1 MPDKTASSYQAL
13 VQESEHPLALFQVL
27 IEEYM
32 GQRKAR
38 DEMPGY
44 YPMPEYPLDDL
55 KRQLEGYNALLDDE
69 ARKKFNSERV
79 SEFYKW
85 LHTNGVRR
93 SALCFSGGG
102 IRSATYGLG
111 VLQGLADQGHQVLDK
126 FDYLSTVSGGG
137 YLGSWLSAWIH
148 RKGLKKVQ
156 ERLDNPP
163 PPSSPLQPEPE
174 TIKHLRAYS
183 NYMSPKL
190 GLLSADT
197 WTLVAIFCRN
207 LLLNWLVL
215 VPLIMIALMVPRLA
229 VVAARYE
236 ASGPLRLA
244 FFLIAV
250 LAGILSIAYIYAN
263 RPSLADAYLRDDA
276 KAGSVFPNKKK
287 EQISFLIRCLIPQ
300 LILAVC
306 ITTYYAW
313 QHQEFQNLDL
323 PWVFRAISIKGL
335 SNFTQVLFAF
345 TCFGVVLHVGGWL
358 LSYLYVRKFIWTEPI
373 VAIIAGG
380 LGGLFTFLIAYE
392 VFPST
397 NFNAML
403 GPDGLPGTSAVG
415 FFVCFAAPLFLL
427 LFLLAV
433 TIFVGLSSKYTSDAD
448 REWLAR
454 FGAWLLITSVVWSVV
469 SALVI
474 FGPVLLVGTWR
485 TMTTLSLGTLSG
497 IITLVLGRS
506 SQTAAKDKGADDA
519 GATSGASDLALSL
532 AGPLFL
538 AFILICLSLL
548 TSWLIKQ
555 LIPLFTPSDS
565 YFSKYFQH
573 IDAPGLLNIL
583 YHSPARLLGLLTLA
597 LAILAFF
604 ASRFININKFS
615 LHAAYRDRLIRA
627 YLGAS
632 RYEQERKPN
641 PFTGLDEK
649 DNIQVQQLRT
659 QLFHEN
665 NTDLEQMVR
674 ELRAR
679 PEDKVS
685 QYIMSR
691 LSKRAASLIKDESGS
706 LPFNKDERRYALL
719 DDLNRIIQGEV
730 IYDADRFA
738 SVGLTDEIA
747 HLLKQEPCVETLR
760 LNRLLLEQAYLSV
773 FKPAPMCMPM
783 HIINMTLNLV
793 GGKNLAW
800 QDRKAESFTVSA
812 LHSGSYCVGYRD
824 SRLYG
829 MNNDNQAISL
839 GTSAAIS
846 GAAASPNMGYYS
858 SPVVTFLLTL
868 FNVRLGWWLGNPGE
882 AGADTF
888 KLAGPTFAA
897 HPIIAEALGMTD
909 DQNPYIYLSDG
920 GHFENFGLYEMVLR
934 RCHVIVVSDGSAD
947 PQYAYEG
954 LGNAIAKVRVDF
966 GVPIEFDSYHILPH
980 DDSDRDENVNKD
992 EKQREHYYCAIGS
1005 IGYSKVDVRDDGTPA
1020 EDGLFIY
1027 IKASL
1032 SGTEPIDIYNY
1043 ARSNRSFP
1051 HQSTADQMYGEAQFE
1066 SYRSL
1071 GQHTVKQMLAK
1082 VEPQPGQPGTPDQKF
1097 DGVEWE
1103 YPMDEFVFTIW
1114 SNHLKWKPGWI
1125 GDWLDDQTP

>member
-13 VQESEHPLALFQVL
+13 VQESKHPLPLFQVL

-32 GQRKAR
+32 GQRRAR
-38 DEMPGY
+38 GEMPGY
-44 YPMPEYPLDDL
+44 YLMPEYPVDDL
-55 KRQLEGYNALLDDE
+55 KRQLEGYKALEDDE
-69 ARKKFNSERV
+69 ARQKFNSERV

-85 LHTNGVRR
+85 LHTNGVKR

-111 VLQGLADQGHQVLDK
+111 VLQALAGHQVLDK

-163 PPSSPLQPEPE
+163 PPPSPLQPEPE
-174 TIKHLRAYS
+174 TVKHLRAYS
-183 NYMSPKL
+183 NYMSPRL

-236 ASGPLRLA
+236 PGGTFKLA

-250 LAGILSIAYIYAN
+250 VAGIVSIIYIYAN
-263 RPSLADAYLRDDA
+263 RPSLADAYLSDDA
-276 KAGSVFPNKKK
+276 RAGSVFPNRKK
-287 EQISFLIRCLIPQ
+287 EQIWFLIRCLIPQ

-306 ITTYYAW
+306 VTTYYAW
-313 QHQEFQNLDL
+313 QHEEFKALNFSWAFTALG
-323 PWVFRAISIKGL
+323 INGL
-335 SNFTQVLFAF
+335 SNFTQVLLAF
-345 TCFGVVLHVGGWL
+345 ISFGVLLHLGGWL
-358 LSYLYVRKFIWTEPI
+358 LSFLYVRKFIWTEPL

-392 VFPST
+392 IFPNT
-397 NFNAML
+397 NFNAMQ
-403 GPDGLPGTSAVG
+403 GPDGMAGARAVG
-415 FFVCFAAPLFLL
+415 FFVCFAVPLFLL

-454 FGAWLLITSVVWSVV
+454 FGAWLLITSVAWSVV

-474 FGPVLLVGTWR
+474 FGPGLLVGKWQ
-485 TMTTLSLGTLSG
+485 TMGTLSLGTISG

-506 SQTAAKDKGADDA
+506 ARTAAQNKGTDDA
-519 GATSGASDLALSL
+519 GSSNGASDLALSL
-532 AGPLFL
+532 AAPIFM

-548 TSWLIKQ
+548 TSWLITQ

-565 YFSKYFQH
+565 IFSKYFEH
-573 IDAPGLLNIL
+573 INAPGLLSIL
-583 YHSPARLLGLLTLA
+583 YHSPARLLLLLTLA
-597 LAILAFF
+597 LSILAFF

-632 RYEQERKPN
+632 RYERERKPN

-665 NTDLEQMVR
+665 NTDLDQMVR

-679 PEDKVS
+679 AADKVS
-685 QYIMSR
+685 QYILSR
-691 LSKRAASLIKDESGS
+691 LSKRATSLINDQSS
-706 LPFNKDERRYALL
+706 AVPFNKDERRYALL

-738 SVGLTDEIA
+738 SVALTDEIE
-747 HLLKQEPCVETLR
+747 HLLKQEPRVETLR
-760 LNRLLLEQAYLSV
+760 LNRLLLEQAYESV

-829 MNNDNQAISL
+829 LNNDNQAISL

-858 SPVVTFLLTL
+858 SPFVTFLLTL

-882 AGADTF
+882 AGANTF
-888 KLAGPTFAA
+888 NQPGPRLAAY
-897 HPIIAEALGMTD
+897 PIIAESLGMTD
-909 DQNPYIYLSDG
+909 DQHPYVYLSDG

-947 PQYAYEG
+947 PLYAYDG

-966 GVPIEFDSYHILPH
+966 GVPIEFENYHILPH
-980 DDSDRDENVNKD
+980 DDSDRDENVNK
-992 EKQREHYYCAIGS
+992 EQKQREHYYCSIGK
-1005 IGYSKVDVRDDGTPA
+1005 IGYSQVDVRGDGTPA

-1071 GQHTVKQMLAK
+1071 GLHTVEQMLAK
-1082 VEPQPGQPGTPDQKF
+1082 VAPQPGQPGAPDQKF
-1097 DGVEWE
+1097 DDIDWQ

-1114 SNHLKWKPGWI
+1114 SNHLKWKPEWV